1 MGRNMPS
8 QNQPALTWLEGHIA
22 QWTADPA
29 SIGLTSAQ
37 TTDLLSRLVDTR
49 GSFTSVEAIRADSQ
63 ATTNEFNTKA
73 VNMRK
78 AASLMIADIKS
89 FANNQTDPAP
99 IYTAAGI
106 TPTGPKTPVGAPE
119 QPAGMTTAVN
129 GDGSITLNFTG
140 RGPTGT
146 VWEVTRKLAGETS
159 FSHVGHADVTTKS
172 FTDNTVP
179 STVSSA
185 TYLIRGVRGNDAGLY
200 SVPFGV
206 QFGSS
211 DGVAVSQA
219 A

>member
-22 QWTADPA
+22 QWTASA
-29 SIGLTSAQ
+29 ATIGLTSAQ
-37 TTDLLSRLVDTR
+37 TTDLLAQIVDTR
-49 GSFTSVEAIRADSQ
+49 GSFTSVEAVRADSQ
-63 ATTNEFNTKA
+63 AITSEFNTKA
-73 VNMRK
+73 STMRK

-89 FANNQTDPAP
+89 YANNQIDPAP

-106 TPTGPKTPVGAPE
+106 TPADPKTPVGAPE

-129 GDGSITLNFTG
+129 GNGSITLNFVG

-159 FSHVGHADVTTKS
+159 FTHVGHADVTTKS

-200 SVPFGV
+200 SAPFGV
-206 QFGSS
+206 QFGGA
-211 DGVAVSQA
+211 DGAAVSQA